1 MDLASLE
8 PASEGV
14 EMQVRHPATNAPV
27 DGMAIT
33 LLGMDSQR
41 AVQMQRAATNRR
53 LKQGIHKMKWNA
65 EEIDEDGLQMLAA
78 LTTGWRGVELDGQP
92 LECTRENA
100 LTLYKRFRWLREQ
113 ADEFVG
119 ERANFLPNAPT
130 S

>member
-14 EMQVRHPATNAPV
+14 EMQVRHPATNAPI

-33 LLGMDSQR
+33 VLGLDSAR

-53 LKQGIHKMKWNA
+53 LKQGINKMKWSA
-65 EEIDEDGLQMLAA
+65 EEIDEDGIQMLSA
-78 LTTGWRGVELDGQP
+78 LTTSWRGIELDGKP
-92 LECTRENA
+92 LECNRQNA
-100 LTLYKRFRWLREQ
+100 TTLYTRFRWLREQ
-113 ADEFVG
+113 VDEFVG
-119 ERANFLPNAPT
+119 ERANFLPGSET